1 MVGWVGREVN
11 TVEAGGREGKR
22 EKVAREKKGKG
33 LDLQLKG
40 QQCVHHNVTS
50 ILTMCGPWGTNRLI
64 QTS

>member
-22 EKVAREKKGKG
+22 ELKVAKEGMR

-40 QQCVHHNVTS
+40 QQCVHHNVTGTVQIS
-50 ILTMCGPWGTNRLI
+50 PCVGPGERI
-64 QTS
+64 D